1 MVERI
6 KIDLPVEPLLQL
18 VKAVAV
24 LRQQP
29 HDLRHDGL
37 NGHVVGL
44 EEAEAVLDPLAHL
57 VDAHIAALVSH
68 LCCEDEHLAGLVVV
82 AEALGKGVHQPLGD
96 AAYAEA
102 LHDDAVVE
110 PEDVRDEVGAE
121 LPEC

>member
-44 EEAEAVLDPLAHL
+44 KEAEAVLDPLAHL
-57 VDAHIAALVSH
+57 IDAHVAALVSD
-68 LCCEDEHLAGLVVV
+68 LGGEDEYFVGLVVV
-82 AEALGKGVHQPLGD
+82 AEASAKASISRWGMPPTPKLSTITQS
-96 AAYAEA
+96 
-102 LHDDAVVE
+102 
-110 PEDVRDEVGAE
+110 
-121 LPEC
+121 

>member
-18 VKAVAV
+18 VEAVAV

-57 VDAHIAALVSH
+57 IDAHVAALVSD
-68 LCCEDEHLAGLVVV
+68 LGSEDEHFVGLVVV
-82 AEALGKGVHQPLGD
+82 A
-96 AAYAEA
+96 
-102 LHDDAVVE
+102 
-110 PEDVRDEVGAE
+110 
-121 LPEC
+121 